1 MAEAW
6 STDVLVLTVQLS
18 EFRGVAGGVCR
29 DGTYFFMGKQ
39 LVVEYRHVTNPA
51 MEAAPQTR
59 KTRFGPFEVD
69 LRSGELYKHGIR
81 LKLQDQPF
89 QVLAILLEHSGEVVT
104 RDELRQKLWPA
115 DTFVDFDT
123 GLNSAIKKL
132 RDVLSDSADEPRY
145 IETLPRRGYR
155 FIAAVENGAPPKSA
169 PIELRVVTAPAPAL
183 REPRRPWYQRRVV
196 VAAGIAAL
204 LIVAALVT
212 WRVFFARPVLTEADV
227 ILVAS
232 FINKTGDPIFDNSL
246 DKALEVKLA
255 ESPFLSLFS
264 EANVRET
271 LRMMRHDPNER
282 VTQELGIEI
291 CKRQGLKALVV
302 PEIAAVGNTY
312 LITLEAID
320 ARNQKPIARRQ
331 EVAESKDKVVAALG
345 KAGSQ
350 LRRQLG
356 ESLSSLEKYNTPLD
370 LATTSSLD
378 ALLAYRAG
386 QNLYRSGKRTES
398 IPFFQRAVD
407 LDPQFCSA
415 YNMLGSAYHAIGDGQ
430 ASRENFAKA
439 FELKDRRLTQEE
451 NFQTTAL
458 YDSSITGNLEKE
470 TAVLLLYKEAYPRSV
485 SAYNLLGIAYA
496 QQGRTEEA
504 LQNFNWAIA
513 HSPVPSAQ
521 HYANASQALMILGR
535 FDEAKKMLDEWR
547 QKGSLTPSQSESR
560 YRIAFIKKDTA
571 TMDKL
576 AREMPADDVFWLRF
590 QMQLAF
596 LRGDSS
602 TLRSLG
608 ETLVNQASR
617 ANRKGNV
624 ADQLAWHAALEALL
638 GDYGSARKL
647 CGLAEEAGN
656 DSASGLWACAMALG
670 EAGNVTEAEA
680 LAAKLDQQ
688 FPEDTYQQKIGLPMD
703 RSIIERERG
712 NAVKAVAL
720 LVPVTQ
726 YPNGAVS
733 YQRAQAYLA
742 AGEYGEA
749 VADFKTVISHRGW
762 PQWEIYSPLA
772 QLGLARAYAKQG
784 DRDLSRK
791 AYDDFFTTWKDAD
804 PGIPILVQAKAEY
817 KKLTATASAAASAS
831 VKNQ

>member
-1 MAEAW
+1 
-6 STDVLVLTVQLS
+6 
-18 EFRGVAGGVCR
+18 
-29 DGTYFFMGKQ
+29 
-39 LVVEYRHVTNPA
+39 VVEYRHVTKPA

-59 KTRFGPFEVD
+59 KTRFGPYEVD

-89 QVLAILLEHSGEVVT
+89 QVLAILLEHAGEVVT
-104 RDELRQKLWPA
+104 REDFHQKLWPA

-155 FIAAVENGAPPKSA
+155 FIATVENGALTPSA
-169 PIELRVVTAPAPAL
+169 PIELRVVPVPTLPK
-183 REPRRPWYQRRVV
+183 PRQPWYQRRLVV
-196 VAAGIAAL
+196 VAGIAAL
-204 LIVAALVT
+204 LVVAALIA
-212 WRVFFARPVLTEADV
+212 WRVFFARPALTEADV

-232 FINKTGDPIFDNSL
+232 FVNKTGDPIFDNSL

-255 ESPFLSLFS
+255 ESPFLSLFP

-320 ARNQKPIARRQ
+320 ARNQKIVARRQ

-356 ESLSSLEKYNTPLD
+356 ESLSSLEKFNTPLD

-378 ALLAYRAG
+378 ALLAYRTG
-386 QNLYRSGKRTES
+386 QAQYRSGKRRES
-398 IPFFQRAVD
+398 IPFFERAVE

-415 YNMLGSAYHAIGDGQ
+415 YNMLGSAYHAIDDGQ

-439 FELKDRRLTQEE
+439 FELKDRHLTQEE

-470 TAVLLLYKEAYPRSV
+470 TAVLVLYKEAYPRSV
-485 SAYNLLGIAYA
+485 AAYNLLGIAYA

-521 HYANASQALMILGR
+521 HYSNASQALMILGR

-547 QKGSLTPSQSESR
+547 QKGSLNSFQTAMR
-560 YRIAFIKKDTA
+560 YRIAFIEKDTA

-576 AREMPADDVFWLRF
+576 ARETPADDVSWLRL

-596 LRGDSS
+596 LRGDSG
-602 TLRSLG
+602 TLGSLSD
-608 ETLVNQASR
+608 TLVKQESR
-617 ANRKGNV
+617 ANRTENV
-624 ADQLAWHAALEALL
+624 SDELARHAARESFL
-638 GDYGSARKL
+638 GDYASARKF
-647 CGLAEEAGN
+647 CRLAEEAGN
-656 DSASGLWACAMALG
+656 DSAMGLWTCAKALG
-670 EAGNVTEAEA
+670 QAGDLVQAEA
-680 LAAKLDQQ
+680 LAAKLNDR
-688 FPEDTYQQKIGLPMD
+688 FPEDTFQQKVLLPIA
-703 RSIIERERG
+703 RSIIEVERG
-712 NAVKAVAL
+712 NAVKAVAFL
-720 LVPVTQ
+720 TPVTQ
-726 YPNGAVS
+726 YPNGAV
-733 YQRAQAYLA
+733 YYHRAEAYLA

-749 VADFKTVISHRGW
+749 IADFKTVIGHRGW
-762 PQWEIYSPLA
+762 PEWEIFSPLA
-772 QLGLARAYAKQG
+772 QLGLARAYAAQR

-804 PGIPILVQAKAEY
+804 PNIPILVQAKAEY
-817 KKLTATASAAASAS
+817 KKLTSSASAAALAS
-831 VKNQ
+831 IKK

>member
-1 MAEAW
+1 MANVW
-6 STDVLVLTVQLS
+6 SVDVLVLTVQLS
-18 EFRGVAGGVCR
+18 EFTGVARGCAPGS
-29 DGTYFFMGKQ
+29 TYFFISKQ
-39 LVVEYRHVTNPA
+39 SVIEYGHFRKPA
-51 MEAAPQTR
+51 MESAPQTR

-69 LRSGELYKHGIR
+69 LRSGEVHKHGMR

-89 QVLAILLEHSGEVVT
+89 QVLALLLEHSGEVVT
-104 RDELRQKLWPA
+104 RDELRQRLWPA

-132 RDVLSDSADEPRY
+132 RDVLSDSAEEPRY

-155 FIAAVENGAPPKSA
+155 FIAPVENGALPVSA
-169 PIELRVVTAPAPAL
+169 PVELRLVPVPTVRKSPKIWYK
-183 REPRRPWYQRRVV
+183 RRLV

-204 LIVAALVT
+204 LVVAALAT
-212 WRVFFARPVLTEADV
+212 WRIFFVRPVLTEADV

-255 ESPFLSLFS
+255 ESPFLSLFP
-264 EANVRET
+264 EATVRET

-356 ESLSSLEKYNTPLD
+356 ESLSSLEKFNTPLD

-386 QNLYRSGKRTES
+386 QNLYRSGKRRES
-398 IPFFQRAVD
+398 IPLFERAVE

-470 TAVLLLYKEAYPRSV
+470 TAVLVLYKEAYPRSV

-521 HYANASQALMILGR
+521 HYSNASQALIILGR

-547 QKGSLTPSQSESR
+547 QKGSLVPAQMTLR
-560 YRIAFIKKDTA
+560 YRIAFIEKDAA

-576 AREMPADDVFWLRF
+576 AREAPADDVFWLRF

-596 LRGDSS
+596 LRGDSG

-617 ANRKGNV
+617 ANRKENV
-624 ADQLAWHAALEALL
+624 ADQLAWHAALESLL
-638 GDYGSARKL
+638 GDYALARKL

-656 DSASGLWACAMALG
+656 DSAIGMWACAQALG
-670 EAGNVTEAEA
+670 QAGDVAQAEA
-680 LAAKLDQQ
+680 LAAKLDDR
-688 FPEDTYQQKIGLPMD
+688 FPEDTFQQKVLLPML

-712 NAVKAVAL
+712 NTAKAVGL
-720 LVPVTQ
+720 LVRITQ

-733 YQRAQAYLA
+733 YHRAQAYLA
-742 AGEYGEA
+742 AGEYPEA
-749 VADFKTVISHRGW
+749 IADFQTVIGHRGW
-762 PQWEIYSPLA
+762 PEWELFSPLA
-772 QLGLARAYAKQG
+772 QLGLARTYTMQG

-791 AYDDFFTTWKDAD
+791 AYDVFFTTWKDAD
-804 PGIPILVQAKAEY
+804 PDIPILRQAKAEY
-817 KKLTATASAAASAS
+817 KKITTTASAATSAS
-831 VKNQ
+831 MEK